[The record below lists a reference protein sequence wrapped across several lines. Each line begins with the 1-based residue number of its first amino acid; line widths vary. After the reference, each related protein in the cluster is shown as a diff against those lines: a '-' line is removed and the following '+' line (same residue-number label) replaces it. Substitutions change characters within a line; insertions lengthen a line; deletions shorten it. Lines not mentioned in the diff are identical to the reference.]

1 MSASPNGPCPYLGEP
16 SVTVYSS
23 SNSVTSHFLLHI
35 FFSRPTFFH
44 SRHSLTS
51 SLCSGTPWHHPRPP
65 LHSRS
70 PGHHIPSPCGISFLG
85 HPICMHRST
94 LGHPQ

>member
-1 MSASPNGPCPYLGEP
+1 MSASPDGPCPYPVVL

-44 SRHSLTS
+44 SSHSLTS
-51 SLCSGTPWHHPRPP
+51 SLCSGTLWHHPRPP
-65 LHSRS
+65 LHSGS
-70 PGHHIPSPCGISFLG
+70 PGHHITSPCGISFLG
-85 HPICMHRST
+85 HPMHHST
-94 LGHPQ
+94 LGHPQR